1 MVGMTGGITDVSDE
15 VMQDLDRMLRV
26 GLTTA
31 GQLGEQLRRRA
42 ADADRRARDAA
53 LDEQRAAT
61 EQVRALRDEAR
72 SHYAKVGWADWQ
84 DHATLADWA
93 TAYQVARQMREHDPV
108 AAAAHDRIEVEVRR
122 RYNVDIREALQL
134 HLQQVAEDQ
143 RIRAE
148 HERDDL
154 LDHHPPAPN
163 LNDPA
168 PTEDHDPPEPTD
180 RRDPTVND
188 QGPGADMDEDAAFDL
203 EPDDVGP
210 TAEPTGPTTDSEPV
224 HVDEGV
230 VIIPGEVVTDDE
242 MAQARDAAQTA
253 AQGFEQTGGAAL
265 RQHRTTLRSRLRRPA
280 KRDRH
285 APARRRS
292 R

>member
-1 MVGMTGGITDVSDE
+1 MSDE

-31 GQLGEQLRRRA
+31 GQLGEQLRRRT

-53 LDEQRAAT
+53 LDEQRAAADR
-61 EQVRALRDEAR
+61 VRALRDEAR

-84 DHATLADWA
+84 DQATLADWA
-93 TAYQVARQMREHDPV
+93 TAYQVARQMRDHDPV

-143 RIRAE
+143 RIQAE
-148 HERDDL
+148 HERDLSVDQQ
-154 LDHHPPAPN
+154 PATTPD
-163 LNDPA
+163 DPA
-168 PTEDHDPPEPTD
+168 PTEHPEEAPTD
-180 RRDPTVND
+180 RQDPPVND
-188 QGPGADMDEDAAFDL
+188 HSPEEDIPTPDL
-203 EPDDVGP
+203 DQEDVGP
-210 TAEPTGPTTDSEPV
+210 ITDPETPDAAPE
-224 HVDEGV
+224 HTDDEV
-230 VIIPGEVVTDDE
+230 VIIPGEVVTDAE
-242 MAQARDAAQTA
+242 MAQAREAARTA
-253 AQGFEQTGGAAL
+253 AQGFDQTGSTAI